1 MSGSGLLWTDL
12 RCQALPVYLGGLGEL
27 KRTNERWFR
36 SGKLSVTVG
45 EPMALPP
52 NIKPEEA
59 TELMEREIRKL
70 ELSRRGERAV

>member
-1 MSGSGLLWTDL
+1 
-12 RCQALPVYLGGLGEL
+12 
-27 KRTNERWFR
+27 
-36 SGKLSVTVG
+36 
-45 EPMALPP
+45 MALPP